1 MLRGRVSCLRVARD
15 MALGTALLAGCASD
29 AGPPEVEGTTTAAAG
44 TTGTGDGTTGAVDAC
59 AGARDPG
66 PSPLRRLT
74 HTQYRNAVRDL
85 FPGVVLPALT
95 IAVDPA
101 VHGFE
106 NNGEAQVPSALLIEQ
121 YQRAALAVTQ
131 AAMAA
136 PAGWLPCGADG
147 GGDPIGCGRA
157 FLRDFG
163 GRAFRR
169 PLTDAEAAAFLGFF
183 DQQLAEAGFSVALP
197 LALQAMLQAPQ
208 FLYFLEFGG
217 EPVEGADGVVA
228 LTGHEL
234 AARLSF
240 FLWDTTPD
248 AELLAAAAAGELDTA
263 EGVAAAAER
272 MLADPR
278 ARGAAV
284 NFHRQWLGF
293 DAIARID
300 PDPATYP
307 TYAPGLKASL
317 RGELERFVSWVMFEG
332 PGTFEALLTARASEV
347 DAGLAGLYGVAAPAE
362 GQWAPVEL
370 DASRRAGLLTR
381 AGFLAATAHAIHP
394 SPVKRGVFVL
404 SRLLCAPPGPPP
416 PGASTELPGET
427 GDAPTTNRERYEQH
441 TARAECAACH
451 TTIDGVGLGF
461 EHYDALGRFR
471 ELDAG
476 QPVDARGVLVGTD
489 VDGAFDG
496 AVALSE
502 RLAGSAQARGCVV
515 SQVYRYALGRGTTVD
530 DACGLM
536 RLKAEFED
544 VRGDMRALLRAV
556 VTSDAFRLRRGGA
569 P

>member
-1 MLRGRVSCLRVARD
+1 MLRGRVGCLRVARD
-15 MALGTALLAGCASD
+15 MALGTALIGGCASD
-29 AGPPEVEGTTTAAAG
+29 AGAPSDEGTTTGTGGA
-44 TTGTGDGTTGAVDAC
+44 TTGGETGGAVDAC
-59 AGARDPG
+59 AGARAPG

-74 HTQYRNAVRDL
+74 PTQYANTVRDL
-85 FPGVVLPALT
+85 FPGVAVPALT
-95 IAVDPA
+95 IAVDPS

-106 NNGEAQVPSALLIEQ
+106 NNGEAQVPSALLVEQ

-136 PAGWLPCGADG
+136 PSGSPCGVDG
-147 GGDPIGCGRA
+147 GEDPIACGRE
-157 FLRDFG
+157 FLREFG

-169 PLTDAEAAAFLGFF
+169 PLTDGEAEVFLGFF
-183 DQQLAEAGFSVALP
+183 DRQFAEAGFSVALP
-197 LALQAMLQAPQ
+197 LTLQAMLQAPQ

-217 EPVEGADGVVA
+217 EPVEGVPGVVA
-228 LTGHEL
+228 LTGYEL
-234 AARLSF
+234 AARLSY

-248 AELLAAAAAGELDTA
+248 AALLAAAGAGELDTV
-263 EGVAAAAER
+263 EGVEAAAER
-272 MLADPR
+272 MLADPK
-278 ARGAAV
+278 ARGAMV

-293 DAIARID
+293 DAIERID

-307 TYAPGLKASL
+307 MYAPGLKASL
-317 RGELERFVSWVMFEG
+317 RGELERFVSWVLFEG
-332 PGTFEALLTARASEV
+332 PGTFAALLTARTSEV

-362 GQWAPVEL
+362 GAWTGVEL
-370 DASRRAGLLTR
+370 DEAQRAGILTR
-381 AGFLAATAHAIHP
+381 AGFSAATAHAVHP

-404 SRLLCAPPGPPP
+404 SRLLCAPPAPPP

-427 GDAPTTNRERYEQH
+427 GEAPTTNRERYARH

-451 TTIDGVGLGF
+451 TTIDGVGFGF

-471 ELDAG
+471 ELDGG
-476 QPVDARGVLVGTD
+476 QPVDARGELVGTD
-489 VDGAFDG
+489 VDGEFDG
-496 AVALSE
+496 AVALSQ
-502 RLAGSAQARGCVV
+502 RLSESAQARGCVV
-515 SQVYRYALGRGTTVD
+515 SQVFRYALGRGTTVD

-536 RLKAEFED
+536 RLRAEFEA